1 MSMGIFEKKG
11 IKTSSNTSCISNN
24 SDKTH
29 FIHIYKICKGHKG
42 RSGPKV
48 LFSNEETE
56 VERSKWIFFLGLLIK
71 KFTVA

>member
-24 SDKTH
+24 SAKTH

-56 VERSKWIFFLGLLIK
+56 AREVNGFF
-71 KFTVA
+71 FRPFN